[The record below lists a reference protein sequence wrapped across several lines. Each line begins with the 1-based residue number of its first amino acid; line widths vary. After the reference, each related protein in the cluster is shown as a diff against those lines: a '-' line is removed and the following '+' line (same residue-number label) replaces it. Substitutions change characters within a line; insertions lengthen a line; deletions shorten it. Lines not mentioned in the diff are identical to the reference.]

1 MAKRGRLITF
11 FLHCSAAKFM
21 WRLLQCTFSLK
32 LPIANMNTLF
42 TYWLDQYGKEKT
54 MMLTIG
60 ISAMIW
66 SIWNCRNEICFDC
79 RRVLD
84 RSTIFSELC
93 KWRVLK
99 RKFFTISGSLF
110 IRKANA
116 LGTKSRTKTCR
127 CKDKISNSTTS
138 DINYFRKVIN
148 NARERW
154 MWSKQSTRS
163 HSAHEN

>member
-1 MAKRGRLITF
+1 MLLSVGVPSIKVYCLGKKISCIHENTEPVLFLLPHLLNCATF
-11 FLHCSAAKFM
+11 IKVKCLYHS
-21 WRLLQCTFSLK
+21 
-32 LPIANMNTLF
+32 
-42 TYWLDQYGKEKT
+42 
-54 MMLTIG
+54 TI
-60 ISAMIW
+60 
-66 SIWNCRNEICFDC
+66 
-79 RRVLD
+79 D